1 MKIISYKD
9 VSMESIEENE
19 LTEEQFIQLKKQ
31 FYEKPT
37 LKEIKNEVANLLCQ
51 NGTRMDKIERK
62 YFRELM
68 SKTKIYY
75 NKWTIE
81 DCFEHKPLL
90 DRFYSKTLKNP
101 KVFTSERLIDNIE
114 TAFRLGGKGVASKVA
129 NFPIATVDE
138 IFKRYNVNNN
148 YYDMSCGWGARLTSS
163 LKNKVNYYGT
173 DPNYL
178 LVEKLKEFVNDW
190 EQITKTKPKVD
201 IKCQGSEELVEEW
214 KNKMGLCFTS
224 PPYFYLEDYKIGNQS
239 YKKGTTYQ
247 EWKDN
252 YLRPTIMNCYKYLI
266 NEGYLVINIKDFDK
280 FELEKDTR
288 KICEEC
294 GFVYVEN
301 FELNNISRVKST
313 GDFNDTN
320 ENIMVFMK
328 CGFEHLHKPYFK
340 PQQLNLFDEL
350 W

>member
-1 MKIISYKD
+1 MKTITYKG

-19 LTEEQFIQLKKQ
+19 LTQEQFIQLKNQ

-37 LKEIKNEVANLLCQ
+37 FKEIENEIANLVSQ

-68 SKTKIYY
+68 SKTKIYF

-81 DCFEHKPLL
+81 DCFDYKPLL

-101 KVFTSERLIDNIE
+101 KVFTSDKLIDNIE

-148 YYDMSCGWGARLTSS
+148 YYDMSCGWGARLTAS
-163 LKNKVNYYGT
+163 LKNNVNYYGT

-178 LVEKLKEFVNDW
+178 LVDRLKQLANDW
-190 EQITKTKPKVD
+190 QQITHTKHNVD
-201 IKCQGSEELVEEW
+201 IRCQGSEILNEDW
-214 KNKMGLCFTS
+214 INKMGLCFTS

-239 YKKGTTYQ
+239 CNKNTSYDD
-247 EWKDN
+247 WKNN
-252 YLRPTIMNCYKYLI
+252 YLEPTIINCFKYLI
-266 NEGYLVINIKDFDK
+266 DNGYLVINIKNFDK
-280 FELEKDTR
+280 FKLEEDTIELAEKNGFKLIEKITLENITR
-288 KICEEC
+288 IKPDGEM
-294 GFVYVEN
+294 GN
-301 FELNNISRVKST
+301 S
-313 GDFNDTN
+313 N

-328 CGFEHLHKPYFK
+328 KEFAHLHKPYIK
-340 PQQLNLFDEL
+340 PQQLSIFDF
-350 W
+350 

>member
-1 MKIISYKD
+1 MKVITYKG
-9 VSMESIEENE
+9 VSMNSIEENE
-19 LTEEQFIQLKKQ
+19 LTEEQFVELKKQ

-37 LKEIKNEVANLLCQ
+37 RKELENEIANLVCQ
-51 NGTRMDKIERK
+51 NGTKMDKIERT

-68 SKTKIYY
+68 SKTKIYF

-81 DCFEHKPLL
+81 DCFEYKPLL

-101 KVFTSERLIDNIE
+101 KVFTSEKLIDNIE

-138 IFKRYNVNNN
+138 ILKRYNVNNN
-148 YYDMSCGWGARLTSS
+148 WYDMSCGWGARLTGA

-178 LVEKLKEFVNDW
+178 LVDKLKEFVKDW
-190 EQITKTKPKVD
+190 ANLTHTKPKTE
-201 IKCQGSEELVEEW
+201 IRCQGSEEFVEEW
-214 KNKMGLCFTS
+214 KDKMGLCFTS

-239 YKKGTTYQ
+239 YKEGTTYE
-247 EWKDN
+247 EWKNN
-252 YLRPTIMNCYKYLI
+252 YLKPTIENCYKYLVD
-266 NEGYLVINIKDFDK
+266 NGYLVINIKDFDE
-280 FELEKDTR
+280 FELEKDT
-288 KICEEC
+288 KQICEQC
-294 GFVYVEN
+294 GFKYIEN
-301 FELNNISRVKST
+301 YALKNISRVNSK

-328 CGFEHLHKPYFK
+328 SGFEEKHIAYTKPE
-340 PQQLNLFDEL
+340 QLNLFDDL
-350 W
+350 